1 MELKSLEMK
10 PRLFIGSSSEGL
22 KTAKFLQKQLAEITE
37 CEIWNEGVFGLNE
50 SYFETLIKIP
60 NLYDFAL
67 LIATKDDRTKSRNK
81 LFNAPRDNIIFEFGL
96 FLGKL
101 HRKRVY
107 ILQEEEVKLPS
118 DLLGITVLKF
128 RRNSNDNRPSASLKK
143 STEKLLLI
151 IKEEGDRF
159 IYTVLPSTALAQG
172 YFNNFILPVSKN
184 LVTEKS
190 VWLKN
195 DSNEIILDQEWKKEK
210 KLKEWKKFELII
222 IVPDDLFIDYQDR
235 IREFITE
242 HHLVKL
248 EVASNTRDYNF
259 YLNADQDSKEILKLY
274 DIPTT
279 LSGIDNAIDRLIP
292 KDYEG
297 KEKKLETLLKK
308 REISNFVKTL
318 DFLINDKKA
327 TKDKVRIEIVD
338 I

>member
-1 MELKSLEMK
+1 MDIKSLHMK

-22 KTAKFLQKQLAEITE
+22 KTAQFIQKQLGEITE

-81 LFNAPRDNIIFEFGL
+81 LFDAPRDNIVFEFGL

-128 RRNSNDNRPSASLKK
+128 KRNVNDSRPSVSLQKC
-143 STEKLLLI
+143 SEKLYSI
-151 IKEEGDRF
+151 IREEGDRF
-159 IYTVLPSTALAQG
+159 IYTALPSTALAQG
-172 YFNNFILPVSKN
+172 YFNNFVLPVSNN
-184 LVTEKS
+184 LVNEKS
-190 VWLKN
+190 VWLKI
-195 DSNEIILDQEWKKEK
+195 DSNEIIQDHEWRKEK
-210 KLKEWKKFELII
+210 KLKEWTRFELII
-222 IVPDDLFIDYQDR
+222 IVPDDLFKDYQDR

-242 HHLVKL
+242 HHLAKM

-259 YLNADQDSKEILKLY
+259 YLNADQDSKEILRLY

-297 KEKKLETLLKK
+297 KEKKLESLLKK

-318 DFLINDKKA
+318 NFLINDKKA
-327 TKDKVRIEIVD
+327 TKGKVRIEIVD